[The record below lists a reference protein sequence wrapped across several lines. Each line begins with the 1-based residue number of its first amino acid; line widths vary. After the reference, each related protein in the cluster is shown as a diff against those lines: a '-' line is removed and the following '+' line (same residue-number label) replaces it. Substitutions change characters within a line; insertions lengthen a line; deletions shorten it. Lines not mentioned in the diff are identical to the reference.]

1 MALASAKTP
10 SAHWSSPTMSNTI
23 PLPEP
28 IAWLFRT
35 LPAGGSWEL
44 ALSDDAGKPPWNA
57 RSEKPLYTADQ
68 MHAHAAAVSA
78 AKDAEIAGLREYLDA
93 AQRRGEELRAQVA
106 ALTENGPPMQR
117 GTTIEGTP
125 WMGTMREVLEDYK
138 SAADTEA
145 KWGDEARAEVAGLR
159 STLADSRAYV
169 ERLKKRID
177 EMMTERDVLIKV
189 LEAMKQDDKDAEM
202 AQLREYLDAAQRRAS
217 ALGEEAINL
226 RAQRDAARADWVAL
240 REDAARGTT

>member
-1 MALASAKTP
+1 
-10 SAHWSSPTMSNTI
+10 MSNALTPEQQRAMVAAYTI

-28 IAWLFRT
+28 AFGFLVVSEETGQWIESR
-35 LPAGGSWEL
+35 AGE
-44 ALSDDAGKPPWNA
+44 AAFDADN
-57 RSEKPLYTADQ
+57 L
-68 MHAHAAAVSA
+68 HAHAAAVSA

-145 KWGDEARAEVAGLR
+145 RWGDEARAEVAGLR
-159 STLADSRAYV
+159 KALAAAIRQNEHDM
-169 ERLKKRID
+169 L
-177 EMMTERDVLIKV
+177 MT
-189 LEAMKQDDKDAEM
+189 
-202 AQLREYLDAAQRRAS
+202 
-217 ALGEEAINL
+217 GEEL
-226 RAQRDAARADWVAL
+226 RAARAAL
-240 REDAARGTT
+240 GDKTPTPPPS

>member
-1 MALASAKTP
+1 MT
-10 SAHWSSPTMSNTI
+10 HQCQHGQ
-23 PLPEP
+23 LPRVCLTCEQ
-28 IAWLFRT
+28 A
-35 LPAGGSWEL
+35 
-44 ALSDDAGKPPWNA
+44 
-57 RSEKPLYTADQ
+57 
-68 MHAHAAAVSA
+68 
-78 AKDAEIAGLREYLDA
+78 AEIAQLREYLDA

-177 EMMTERDVLIKV
+177 EMMNERHARIKV
-189 LEAMKQDDKDAEM
+189 LEDAL
-202 AQLREYLDAAQRRAS
+202 QRTRRAT
-217 ALGEEAINL
+217 GL
-226 RAQRDAARADWVAL
+226 RIR
-240 REDAARGTT
+240 